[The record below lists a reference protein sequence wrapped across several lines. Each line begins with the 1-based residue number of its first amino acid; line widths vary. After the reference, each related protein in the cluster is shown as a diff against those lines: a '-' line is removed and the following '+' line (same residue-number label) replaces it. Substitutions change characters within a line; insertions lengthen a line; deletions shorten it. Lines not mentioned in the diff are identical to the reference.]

1 MLYYGESNVPGAPGN
16 FLAGGNFMGGTGS
29 TINPDAFKRD
39 ARQQKIYNKG
49 VKTDN
54 PNEKEIFLQRTGPQL
69 PFAYQGGTSF
79 PIAQAYPGGQAVGN
93 AAGMLGGEMGMN
105 PALMQQMQEQMAG
118 AGRPPVNF
126 GVDIENEKVK
136 ALRGNVSAQLD
147 PNQRVNFGGEYNVI
161 DQTGRLGLGYQTPT
175 FGFDVNVTRTSP
187 MMGAPGGYG
196 GMMNM
201 GGRF

>member
-16 FLAGGNFMGGTGS
+16 FLAGGNFMGGEGS
-29 TINPDAFKRD
+29 AIDPAAFKRD

-49 VKTDN
+49 VRTDN
-54 PNEKEIFLQRTGPQL
+54 PSEKEIFLQRTGPQL
-69 PFAYQGGTSF
+69 PFAYQGTTFS
-79 PIAQAYPGGQAVGN
+79 PIAQAYPGGQQLGN
-93 AAGMLGGEMGMN
+93 AAGMLGGPMQMD
-105 PALMQQMQEQMAG
+105 PAMLQQMQEKMQE
-118 AGRPPVNF
+118 AGRPPINF

-147 PNQRVNFGGEYNVI
+147 PNQRVNFGGQYNVI

-175 FGFDVNVTRTSP
+175 FGFDVNVMRTSP
-187 MMGAPGGYG
+187 MMGSPAGYG

-201 GGRF
+201 QGRF